1 MSPQPRQPQWDPA
14 AEVIPRAEMGGRYLT
29 CQNLATGTLSGAVG
43 SDIQARYVIYAAWRQ
58 ECSAESRASVEG
70 RSFPVMEATTRVGN
84 RLLAA
89 LPAAD
94 FDLLAP
100 HLRKVSLERDAVLV
114 RLGDRIEQIYFPL
127 SGTIAFIM
135 DMPNGQTVAT
145 AVIGNEGAVGI
156 LSALGPSRFP
166 MTAVV
171 RVAGT
176 SLQISPRGF
185 QAALSRSGAIRD
197 AVQIYTKVLLTQFQ
211 HVAAC
216 NALHSVEARLARWLL
231 HIHDRVD
238 SEFLP
243 LTQEALAELLGV
255 RRTTVT
261 HVVRKLRTSRAIRS
275 NRRGLI
281 EIDRPRLEAAAC
293 ECYEVMRRRIDRI
306 VSPEGMKSRIHVP
319 PVHKIPRAR
328 DPLLA
333 KVDEAQ
339 RDTRTHGATSPRPRG
354 H

>member
-1 MSPQPRQPQWDPA
+1 
-14 AEVIPRAEMGGRYLT
+14 
-29 CQNLATGTLSGAVG
+29 
-43 SDIQARYVIYAAWRQ
+43 
-58 ECSAESRASVEG
+58 
-70 RSFPVMEATTRVGN
+70 MEPTTKVGN

-89 LPAAD
+89 LPPAD

-100 HLRKVSLERDAVLV
+100 HLRKVPLERDAVLV
-114 RLGDRIEQIYFPL
+114 RSGDPIEQIYFPC

-156 LSALGPSRFP
+156 LTALGPSSSP

-176 SLQISPRGF
+176 ALQIPPTRFRAAFSRS
-185 QAALSRSGAIRD
+185 AALRD
-197 AVQIYTKVLLTQFQ
+197 AVQTHARALFAQFQ

-216 NALHSVEARLARWLL
+216 NALHSVEARMARWLL

-238 SEFLP
+238 GDFLP
-243 LTQEALAELLGV
+243 LTQEALSELLGV

-293 ECYEVMRRRIDRI
+293 ECYQVMRHRIDRI
-306 VSPEGMKSRIHVP
+306 VSPEGMKPRSHAP
-319 PVHKIPRAR
+319 PVHKNPRAP

-339 RDTRTHGATSPRPRG
+339 RDTRTHGATNPRPRD

>member
-1 MSPQPRQPQWDPA
+1 M
-14 AEVIPRAEMGGRYLT
+14 
-29 CQNLATGTLSGAVG
+29 
-43 SDIQARYVIYAAWRQ
+43 
-58 ECSAESRASVEG
+58 
-70 RSFPVMEATTRVGN
+70 MEHPTRVGN

-89 LPAAD
+89 LPPAD

-100 HLRKVSLERDAVLV
+100 HLRNVSLERDAMLV
-114 RLGDRIEQIYFPL
+114 RSGDRIEQIYFPR
-127 SGTIAFIM
+127 SGTIAFM
-135 DMPNGQTVAT
+135 LDMPNGQTVAT
-145 AVIGNEGAVGI
+145 AAIGNEGAVGV
-156 LSALGPSRFP
+156 LTSLGPSRSP

-176 SLQISPRGF
+176 SLQISPARF
-185 QAALSRSGAIRD
+185 FAALSHSSALRHV
-197 AVQIYTKVLLTQFQ
+197 VQVHTRALLAQFQ

-216 NALHSVEARLARWLL
+216 NALHSVEARMARWLL

-238 SEFLP
+238 GDFLP
-243 LTQEALAELLGV
+243 LTQEALSELLGV

-261 HVVRKLRTSRAIRS
+261 HVVCKLRTSRAIRS

-306 VSPEGMKSRIHVP
+306 VAPEAMKPRVHAP
-319 PVHKIPRAR
+319 PAHKMLRAR

-333 KVDEAQ
+333 KVDEAV
-339 RDTRTHGATSPRPRG
+339 RDPRTHGATSQRPKS

>member
-1 MSPQPRQPQWDPA
+1 M
-14 AEVIPRAEMGGRYLT
+14 
-29 CQNLATGTLSGAVG
+29 
-43 SDIQARYVIYAAWRQ
+43 
-58 ECSAESRASVEG
+58 
-70 RSFPVMEATTRVGN
+70 MEPTTRVGN
-84 RLLAA
+84 RLLGA

-100 HLRKVSLERDAVLV
+100 YLRKVSLEGDAVLV
-114 RLGDRIEQIYFPL
+114 RSGDLVEQIYFPL

-156 LSALGPSRFP
+156 LSALGPSRSP

-176 SLQISPRGF
+176 SLQISPARF
-185 QAALSRSGAIRD
+185 QAALIRSAAIRD
-197 AVQIYTKVLLTQFQ
+197 AVQIYTRVLLAQFQ

-238 SEFLP
+238 GDFLP

-261 HVVRKLRTSRAIRS
+261 HVVHKLRTLRAIRS

-281 EIDRPRLEAAAC
+281 EIDRPRLESAAC
-293 ECYEVMRRRIDRI
+293 ECYDVMRRRIDQI
-306 VSPEGMKSRIHVP
+306 VSPEGMKPHIP
-319 PVHKIPRAR
+319 PVHKIVRAP
-328 DPLLA
+328 DPLLV
-333 KVDEAQ
+333 KVDVAQ
-339 RDTRTHGATSPRPRG
+339 RHPRTHGTSPRPRD

>member
-1 MSPQPRQPQWDPA
+1 M
-14 AEVIPRAEMGGRYLT
+14 L
-29 CQNLATGTLSGAVG
+29 
-43 SDIQARYVIYAAWRQ
+43 
-58 ECSAESRASVEG
+58 
-70 RSFPVMEATTRVGN
+70 
-84 RLLAA
+84 
-89 LPAAD
+89 
-94 FDLLAP
+94 
-100 HLRKVSLERDAVLV
+100 
-114 RLGDRIEQIYFPL
+114 
-127 SGTIAFIM
+127 

-156 LSALGPSRFP
+156 LSALGPSRSP

-171 RVAGT
+171 RVPGT
-176 SLQISPRGF
+176 SLQISPTRF
-185 QAALSRSGAIRD
+185 HAALSRSGAIRHV
-197 AVQIYTKVLLTQFQ
+197 VQIHTRALLAQFQ

-216 NALHSVEARLARWLL
+216 NALHSVEARMARWLL

-238 SEFLP
+238 GDFLP
-243 LTQEALAELLGV
+243 LTQESLSELLGV

-306 VSPEGMKSRIHVP
+306 VSPEGMKPRIHAP

-333 KVDEAQ
+333 KVDEVV
-339 RDTRTHGATSPRPRG
+339 RDTLTHRATSPRPRG